1 MSDAGVSEELSAG
14 DLNEIL
20 VFNRKLLACSQRAE
34 LNALLQEQ
42 LLSLLRS
49 KSCIYF
55 FTEPELSKFQISE
68 AINIPVETLELL
80 PHMFAYDPLAPLFLK
95 CRRPV
100 LAYDVDLDRSIV
112 SQNRDQFFRDHPQF
126 ESLRSVYVDSVST
139 GMAALNL
146 PNANIGLS
154 LHRWYDDDTPYTPR
168 DVRVLELLW
177 PSIALTIRSIFLSEE
192 LNRYQ
197 SFADSLADIASPI
210 ALLDKQGRLVYFNS
224 AYEALFPY
232 CSRDAWLPDEL
243 MAIVRSE
250 VSHFGPDV
258 IKAEPKEI
266 SFIYLND
273 RAYRV
278 LLAKVDVDKSHETL
292 WMLRLDST
300 ADEYSN
306 FILRLQESGL
316 SPKEIEVCL
325 LMKEGIEPRKA
336 AARLCISYNT
346 IRTHLRKIYLKLDV
360 TTQLQFIA
368 YLNQS

>member
-1 MSDAGVSEELSAG
+1 MSDAGVSEALSAR
-14 DLNEIL
+14 DLDEIL
-20 VFNRKLLACSQRAE
+20 VFNRKLLACRQRAE

-42 LLSLLRS
+42 LLSLLQS

-55 FTEPELSKFQISE
+55 FTEPDLSKVQISE
-68 AINIPVETLELL
+68 AINVPVETLELL
-80 PHMFAYDPLAPLFLK
+80 PHMFAYDPMAPLFLK
-95 CRRPV
+95 SHRQV
-100 LAYDVDLDRSIV
+100 LAYDVDLDRSVV
-112 SQNRDQFFRDHPQF
+112 SQNRDQFFRDHPHF
-126 ESLRSVYVDSVST
+126 EALRSVYVDSVST

-146 PNANIGLS
+146 PNANVGLS
-154 LHRWYDDDTPYTPR
+154 LHRWYDDDTPYTRR

-192 LNRYQ
+192 LSRYR

-210 ALLDKQGRLVYFNS
+210 ALLSAQGRLVYFNS
-224 AYEALFPY
+224 AYEGLFPY
-232 CSRDAWLPDEL
+232 CSRDARLPDEL

-250 VSHFGPDV
+250 AGHFGPAV
-258 IKAEPKEI
+258 LSVEPREI
-266 SFIYLND
+266 SFVYLND

-278 LLAKVDVDKSHETL
+278 LLARVDVDNGHEAL
-292 WMLRLDST
+292 WMLRLDIT
-300 ADEYSN
+300 ADDYSN
-306 FILRLQESGL
+306 FILRLQKSGL

-368 YLNQS
+368 YLNQG